1 MSHGNCHGCG
11 NIICSTYGC
20 QRWKTLPVQP
30 GYYMPPPVTQGCICP
45 PTSEQTC
52 QNPRCPRQPPKE
64 LTLQS
69 GTQEP
74 RT

>member
-1 MSHGNCHGCG
+1 MIENCGPCG
-11 NIICSTYGC
+11 NVLCSQYGC
-20 QRWKTLPVQP
+20 MKQRYSQPSFAPVFSA
-30 GYYMPPPVTQGCICP
+30 PPQGCICP